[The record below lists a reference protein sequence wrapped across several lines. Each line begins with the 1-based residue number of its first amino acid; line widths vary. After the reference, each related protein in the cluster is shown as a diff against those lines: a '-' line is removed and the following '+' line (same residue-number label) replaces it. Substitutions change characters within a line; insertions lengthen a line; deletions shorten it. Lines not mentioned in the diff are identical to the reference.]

1 MLRSTLFIFI
11 CSALI
16 AVAPTSSGANEVYGK
31 AKIAIHSEYALQPK
45 QKERFAEFKRRNNV
59 FYSAFVVNTRT
70 DTFYTMTDE
79 HSLEDAQFQGIAG
92 CRMVSP
98 PDAAKDCLLYAS
110 ATPSGGAIANIP
122 LKGTISMS
130 LSKEIAKALKT
141 SKRETYVA
149 VAINHVGA
157 WGLVWNQQTEALA
170 RERAQK
176 ECDTATKDPNRMRLY
191 PDALIKAN
199 RSRGGFKCQVVS
211 AFRTK

>member
-1 MLRSTLFIFI
+1 MLRSAQYIII

-16 AVAPTSSGANEVYGK
+16 ASAPASAGANEVYGK
-31 AKIAIHSEYALQPK
+31 AKIAIHSDYALQPK
-45 QKERFAEFKRRNNV
+45 QKDRFAEFKRRNNV
-59 FYSAFVVNTRT
+59 FYSAFVVNTRS

-79 HSLEDAQFQGIAG
+79 HSLEDAQVQGIAG

-98 PDAAKDCLLYAS
+98 PDAAKSCILYAS
-110 ATPSGGAIANIP
+110 ATPTGGAVANIP

-130 LSKEIAKALKT
+130 LSKEIAKALKST
-141 SKRETYVA
+141 KHETFVA

-157 WGLVWNQQTEALA
+157 WGLVWNQQTEAVA
-170 RERAQK
+170 RERALK

>member
-1 MLRSTLFIFI
+1 MLRSAMFLII

-16 AVAPTSSGANEVYGK
+16 ASAPASADANEVYGK
-31 AKIAIHSEYALQPK
+31 AKIAIHSDYALQPK
-45 QKERFAEFKRRNNV
+45 QKDRFAEFKRRNNV
-59 FYSAFVVNTRT
+59 FYSAFVVNTRS

-79 HSLEDAQFQGIAG
+79 HSLEDAQAQGIAG

-98 PDAAKDCLLYAS
+98 PDAAKSCTLYAS
-110 ATPSGGAIANIP
+110 ATPTGGAVANIP
-122 LKGTISMS
+122 LSGTISMS
-130 LSKEIAKALKT
+130 LSKEIAKALKS
-141 SKRETYVA
+141 SKHETFVA

-157 WGLVWNQQTEALA
+157 WGLVWNQQTEAVA
-170 RERAQK
+170 RERALK

>member
-1 MLRSTLFIFI
+1 MLRSALFFII
-11 CSALI
+11 CSTLI
-16 AVAPTSSGANEVYGK
+16 ASAPGSAGASEVYGK
-31 AKIAIHSEYALQPK
+31 AKIAIHSDYALQPK
-45 QKERFAEFKRRNNV
+45 QKDRFAEFKRRNNV
-59 FYSAFVVNTRT
+59 FYSAFVVNTRS

-98 PDAAKDCLLYAS
+98 PEAANSCILYAS
-110 ATPSGGAIANIP
+110 ATPTGGAVANIP

-130 LSKEIAKALKT
+130 LSKAIAKGLKS
-141 SKRETYVA
+141 SKHETYVA

-157 WGLVWNQQTEALA
+157 WGWVWNQQTEAVA
-170 RERAQK
+170 RERALK

-199 RSRGGFKCQVVS
+199 RSRDGFKCQVVS
-211 AFRTK
+211 VFRTK